1 MDEFKSEDE
10 LRPDS
15 SDRRPPRQRKG
26 PSVPKVAM
34 SKQHLMIGIGI
45 LVLLLLVIAIGSA
58 LKAPTQMDANQQNPN
73 VAEKSIE
80 LPGTANT
87 ATNDLKPVPDSA
99 NPDVNSPGSTP
110 AANGTVNGG
119 NGNTAGTVNGSNGTA
134 QQPQTLNAPPV
145 AAAPTQAPPSA
156 DGNPQHR
163 IDLPGNMADALSQQ
177 GDRVNGVTQQVN
189 GDQPA
194 STLPTAPATV
204 APAGREP
211 AAKATKPASAAH
223 KAPKTTAMVPSAK
236 NSAPTHNA
244 KAPAAVQRAPAV
256 AAPQPTAAPTRHTMV
271 IEPATRAPAAAA
283 QRAPAATA
291 APVATSAPAAAAA
304 PASAGGS
311 IQAAPAGYYTV
322 QISSASQATTLNAYA
337 KKQQLG
343 QYWVYETRRDGK
355 PWYVLVSGVYP
366 TSAQAKSAVAQLPA
380 DIQAKKPWAREI
392 GQVKQDQNK

>member
-58 LKAPTQMDANQQNPN
+58 LKAPTQSDANQQNPN
-73 VAEKSIE
+73 VAEKSID
-80 LPGTANT
+80 LPGAANT
-87 ATNDLKPVPDSA
+87 ATNNGTPVPDAA
-99 NPDVNSPGSTP
+99 NPDVNSPGSTT
-110 AANGTVNGG
+110 NGATPDAP
-119 NGNTAGTVNGSNGTA
+119 AGTVNGSNGTA
-134 QQPQTLNAPPV
+134 TQPQILNAPPV
-145 AAAPTQAPPSA
+145 AATPTQAPPVTA
-156 DGNPQHR
+156 PGTQHR

-177 GDRVNGVTQQVN
+177 GDRVNGMAQQMN
-189 GDQPA
+189 NDQPT

-204 APAGREP
+204 APAGKEP
-211 AAKATKPASAAH
+211 AHKAAAASRPAAAH
-223 KAPKTTAMVPSAK
+223 KAPKPVEK
-236 NSAPTHNA
+236 APRVVSPAPARTV
-244 KAPAAVQRAPAV
+244 KAPAAQQVAPSTPAGS
-256 AAPQPTAAPTRHTMV
+256 AQHTMV
-271 IEPATRAPAAAA
+271 IPPSHPTAAA
-283 QRAPAATA
+283 QRAPA
-291 APVATSAPAAAAA
+291 PAAATQHAPVPAA
-304 PASAGGS
+304 GS
-311 IQAAPAGYYTV
+311 IQSAPAGYYTV

-337 KKQQLG
+337 KKQQLS

-366 TSAQAKSAVAQLPA
+366 SSAQAKSAVAQLPA